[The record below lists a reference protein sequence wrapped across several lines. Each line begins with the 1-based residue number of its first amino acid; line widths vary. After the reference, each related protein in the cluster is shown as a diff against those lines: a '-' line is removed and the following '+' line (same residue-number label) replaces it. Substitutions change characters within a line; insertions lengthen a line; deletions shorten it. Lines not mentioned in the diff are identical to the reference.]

1 MKRRSGRVERSAG
14 DAASSCTPLLRI
26 RLTKRG
32 GGAILAGTRADGSTT
47 WQKHEGRQAVF
58 FPYHDLM
65 HYAVESALG
74 LDRGLFGLVAA
85 GWDIEDTTGK
95 GSRGPI
101 PGEAIVVEHVV
112 GLLAL
117 ERSDRTRLSAERFN
131 EELASFAAARGLP
144 VPTPFDEESLARV
157 RAKIGELFSRWGALE
172 DGGTL
177 ELDFPPPSTAP

>member
-1 MKRRSGRVERSAG
+1 MKRRTERSDG
-14 DAASSCTPLLRI
+14 GSSAAPVPTPLLRI

-32 GGAILAGTRADGSTT
+32 GGAVLACTRADGSTT

-65 HYAVESALG
+65 HFAVESALG
-74 LDRGLFGLVAA
+74 LDRGFFGLVAA

-117 ERSDRTRLSAERFN
+117 ERSDGARLTAERFN
-131 EELASFAAARGLP
+131 EELASFAEPRGLP
-144 VPTPFDEESLARV
+144 LPAPVDEDSLGRV
-157 RAKIGELFSRWGALE
+157 RGDIGALFSRWTALD

-177 ELDFPPPSTAP
+177 ELAFPAPSTEP